1 MQGLLESGGAKI
13 NICHQTKGGTDFVA
27 IFVGAGALAA
37 HENHGDVRVGH
48 AVPGQDG
55 MVMSE
60 DCGPVPLVPRTN
72 TFAGLSGLAN
82 FSPMGGAYSELG
94 LTVSPTSGDWLA
106 MTGYGAPAPAIV
118 FNRLAIDP
126 ALTAEV
132 RVTAGGF
139 VFSFTSVDL
148 YSSITTI
155 PYTITGLLD
164 SSPVFVLSGIVPNT
178 LGNFVTVS
186 NPNPAELVD
195 TLVIAVTNP
204 ATPCCANPAGLDNI
218 AVRSR

>member
-1 MQGLLESGGAKI
+1 VSEGATV
-13 NICHQTKGGTDFVA
+13 NLCHRTKGGNDFVA
-27 IFVGAGALAA
+27 ISVGASALAA
-37 HENHGDVRVGH
+37 HQNHGDVRVGH

-60 DCGPVPLVPRTN
+60 DCAAVPLVPRTI
-72 TFAGLSGLAN
+72 TFSGLSGLAN
-82 FSPMGGAYSELG
+82 FSPIGAYSELG
-94 LTVSPTSGDWLA
+94 LTVSPTLGDWLA

-118 FNRLAIDP
+118 FNRLDTEP

-139 VFSFTSVDL
+139 VFGFTSVDL

-155 PYTITGLLD
+155 PYTMTGLID
-164 SSPVFVLSGIVPNT
+164 SSTVFVLSGIIPNT
-178 LGNFVTVS
+178 FGNFVTVS
-186 NPNPAELVD
+186 NPNPAELID

-204 ATPCCANPAGLDNI
+204 ATPCCGNPAGLDNI